1 MGIKRGDGI
10 GQRDRQ
16 GWQIFSE
23 LAGPFLLSRPD
34 TTEPRM
40 AVLMK
45 PDDRLPVQWIRGSN
59 VEQIIGGKRKRREW
73 LSTFRLPSDRWWKR
87 ESASKR
93 GETDEEDA
101 DKYYNSFIAR
111 MSDFLKKKN
120 KGIILSKISSQS
132 NFFAVRGRG
141 ENIYIIINYYFYYLF
156 SRREIEYLRNEN
168 NITFS
173 NYQNVISIGR
183 RTERL
188 R

>member
-73 LSTFRLPSDRWWKR
+73 LSTFRLPVVSSSDRWWKR

-111 MSDFLKKKN
+111 MSDLKKK
-120 KGIILSKISSQS
+120 KTREL
-132 NFFAVRGRG
+132 
-141 ENIYIIINYYFYYLF
+141 LF
-156 SRREIEYLRNEN
+156 RRLSRRFRVNLISLQFGEEVRTFILQLT
-168 NITFS
+168 ITFIIYFPGEKL
-173 NYQNVISIGR
+173 NTFETKII
-183 RTERL
+183 
-188 R
+188 